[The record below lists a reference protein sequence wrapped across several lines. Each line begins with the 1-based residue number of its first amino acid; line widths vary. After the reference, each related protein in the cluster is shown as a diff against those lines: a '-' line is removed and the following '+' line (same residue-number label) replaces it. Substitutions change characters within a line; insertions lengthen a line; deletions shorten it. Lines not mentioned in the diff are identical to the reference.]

1 MDYNKLI
8 EKYKTP
14 FYIYDIDILNARIKF
29 LRDRINNDV
38 KLCYAM
44 KANPFIIGYL
54 PDTIERIE
62 VCSPGEYEI
71 CKKNNINDELL
82 VISGVNKEEKE
93 IDEIIANLDNEIITI
108 ESINQFEL
116 VLKLANHY
124 QKMVKILIRLTSGN
138 QFGVS
143 ESDLFTLIES
153 SLKNP
158 LIEVRGIEYF
168 SGTQKHSIKKLT
180 REFEYLKEIISS
192 IKEKF
197 NYEIKELEYGTGF
210 PVFYFEDSN
219 FDEEEFLSAFN
230 ILLTNFKNI
239 TITLEI
245 GRSIVAS
252 CGSYLTSVVDTK
264 KNETGNY
271 CILDGGIHQLVYY
284 GSSLAMKTPI
294 HEIIPKRE
302 DENKEKWTLCGSLC
316 SVNDIIAK
324 NIEVSNL
331 KIGDT
336 FIFKNTG
343 AYSATEGIALFLSR
357 DLPKIIIKNKNEI
370 RVLRDRIET
379 YQFNTGNE
387 EK

>member
-14 FYIYDIDILNARIKF
+14 IYIYDIDILNARIKF

-116 VLKLANHY
+116 VLKLANHH

-143 ESDLFTLIES
+143 KSDLFTLIGS

-370 RVLRDRIET
+370 KVLRDRIET

>member
-1 MDYNKLI
+1 MDYNKII

-124 QKMVKILIRLTSGN
+124 QKKVKILIRLTSGN

-153 SLKNP
+153 SLINP

-180 REFEYLKEIISS
+180 KEFDYLKEIITS

-264 KNETGNY
+264 KNETGKY

-357 DLPKIIIKNKNEI
+357 DLPKILIKNKNEI
-370 RVLRDRIET
+370 KVLRDRIET

>member
-1 MDYNKLI
+1 MDYNKVI

-143 ESDLFTLIES
+143 ESDLFTLIGS

-180 REFEYLKEIISS
+180 REFDYLKEIITS

>member
-143 ESDLFTLIES
+143 ESDLFTLIGS

-180 REFEYLKEIISS
+180 REFDYLKEIITS

>member
-116 VLKLANHY
+116 VLKLANHH

-143 ESDLFTLIES
+143 KSDLFTLIES

-180 REFEYLKEIISS
+180 REFDYLKEIITS

>member
-143 ESDLFTLIES
+143 KSDLFTLIES

-370 RVLRDRIET
+370 KVLRDRIET

>member
-1 MDYNKLI
+1 MDYNKVI

-14 FYIYDIDILNARIKF
+14 VYIYDIDILNARIKF

-180 REFEYLKEIISS
+180 REFEYLKEIITS

-302 DENKEKWTLCGSLC
+302 NENKEKWTLCGSLC